1 MAGQVLSLFLLYQF
15 LKRLTTPFD
24 ETEAFK
30 HGIIDDR
37 GKRIK
42 SKKIKTKPEQDS
54 YRLFDKLV
62 FNLKKLIAL
71 VPGGKSKIGTYAA
84 ALLLL
89 REHEEPSFT
98 DVDNF
103 DLLQEKLI
111 ECLDEVNNE
120 KKLKNLME
128 IAEKSTF
135 FQSHI
140 DEQFEMIEAM
150 AGKMGCGECFK
161 WAYQQIMEK
170 GHSERLGS
178 HQWSLV
184 QAIVKNPWDGKSY
197 PHAWI
202 ENKKVVQDWQ
212 TMEIGMSKYKKK
224 GWPRNIFYDTFEP
237 SKVIK
242 YGRDDAIK
250 QLAKANHYGPW

>member
-1 MAGQVLSLFLLYQF
+1 MAGVVVDLFMLYQF

-24 ETEAFK
+24 ETDAFK

-42 SKKIKTKPEQDS
+42 SKKVKTPEEKNS

-62 FNLKKLIAL
+62 FNLKKIIEL
-71 VPGGKSKIGTYAA
+71 VPLGRTRLATYAA

-103 DLLQEKLI
+103 QLLQEKMI
-111 ECLDEVNNE
+111 EFMDEKELRTLNE
-120 KKLKNLME
+120 TIALKKDIN
-128 IAEKSTF
+128 
-135 FQSHI
+135 
-140 DEQFEMIEAM
+140 EQFEMIEAM
-150 AGKMGCGECFK
+150 AGKIGYGECFK

-224 GWPRNIFYDTFEP
+224 GWPRNIFYDTFKP

>member
-1 MAGQVLSLFLLYQF
+1 MGFKCGIVGLPNVGKSTLFNALTNSNKAQSSILSGGRYDNLVENIGGPDTPAAGFGSGIERVILNM
-15 LKRLTTPFD
+15 D
-24 ETEAFK
+24 EKELRTLNETIA
-30 HGIIDDR
+30 
-37 GKRIK
+37 
-42 SKKIKTKPEQDS
+42 
-54 YRLFDKLV
+54 
-62 FNLKKLIAL
+62 LKKDI
-71 VPGGKSKIGTYAA
+71 
-84 ALLLL
+84 
-89 REHEEPSFT
+89 
-98 DVDNF
+98 N
-103 DLLQEKLI
+103 
-111 ECLDEVNNE
+111 
-120 KKLKNLME
+120 
-128 IAEKSTF
+128 
-135 FQSHI
+135 
-140 DEQFEMIEAM
+140 EQFEMIEAM
-150 AGKMGCGECFK
+150 ASKMGCGECFK

>member
-1 MAGQVLSLFLLYQF
+1 MAGVVVDLFMLYQF

-24 ETEAFK
+24 ETDAFK

-42 SKKIKTKPEQDS
+42 SKKVKTPEEKNS

-62 FNLKKLIAL
+62 FNLKKIIEL
-71 VPGGKSKIGTYAA
+71 VPLGRTRLATYAA

-103 DLLQEKLI
+103 QLLQEKMI
-111 ECLDEVNNE
+111 EFMDEKELRTLNE
-120 KKLKNLME
+120 TIALKKDIN
-128 IAEKSTF
+128 
-135 FQSHI
+135 
-140 DEQFEMIEAM
+140 EQFEMIEAM
-150 AGKMGCGECFK
+150 AGKIGCGECFK

-224 GWPRNIFYDTFEP
+224 GWPRNIFYDTFKP

>member
-1 MAGQVLSLFLLYQF
+1 MAGVVVDLFMLYQF

-24 ETEAFK
+24 ETDAFK

-42 SKKIKTKPEQDS
+42 SKKVKTPEEKNS

-62 FNLKKLIAL
+62 FNLKKIIEL
-71 VPGGKSKIGTYAA
+71 VPMGRTRLATYAA

-103 DLLQEKLI
+103 QLLQEKMI
-111 ECLDEVNNE
+111 EFMDEKELRTLNE
-120 KKLKNLME
+120 TIALKKDIN
-128 IAEKSTF
+128 
-135 FQSHI
+135 
-140 DEQFEMIEAM
+140 EQFEMIEAM
-150 AGKMGCGECFK
+150 AGKIGCGECFK

-224 GWPRNIFYDTFEP
+224 GWPRNIFYDTFKP

>member
-1 MAGQVLSLFLLYQF
+1 MAGVVVDLFMLYQF

-24 ETEAFK
+24 ETDAFK

-42 SKKIKTKPEQDS
+42 SKKVKTPEEKNS

-62 FNLKKLIAL
+62 FNLKKIIEL
-71 VPGGKSKIGTYAA
+71 VPLGRTRLATYAA

-103 DLLQEKLI
+103 QLLQEKMI
-111 ECLDEVNNE
+111 EFMDEKELRTLNE
-120 KKLKNLME
+120 TIALKKDIN
-128 IAEKSTF
+128 
-135 FQSHI
+135 
-140 DEQFEMIEAM
+140 EQFEMIEAM
-150 AGKMGCGECFK
+150 ASKMGCGECFK

-224 GWPRNIFYDTFEP
+224 GWPRNIFYDTFKP

>member
-1 MAGQVLSLFLLYQF
+1 MAGVVVDLFMLYQF

-24 ETEAFK
+24 ETDAFK

-42 SKKIKTKPEQDS
+42 SKKVKTPEEKNS

-62 FNLKKLIAL
+62 FNLKKIIEL
-71 VPGGKSKIGTYAA
+71 VPMGRTRLATYAA

-103 DLLQEKLI
+103 QLLQEKMI
-111 ECLDEVNNE
+111 EFMDEKELRTLNE
-120 KKLKNLME
+120 TIALKKDIN
-128 IAEKSTF
+128 
-135 FQSHI
+135 
-140 DEQFEMIEAM
+140 EQFEMIEAM

-224 GWPRNIFYDTFEP
+224 GWPRNIFYDTFKP

>member
-1 MAGQVLSLFLLYQF
+1 MAGVVVDLFMLYQF

-24 ETEAFK
+24 ETDAFK

-42 SKKIKTKPEQDS
+42 SKKVKTPEEKNS

-62 FNLKKLIAL
+62 FNLKKIIEL
-71 VPGGKSKIGTYAA
+71 VPMGRTRLATYAA

-103 DLLQEKLI
+103 QLLQEKMI
-111 ECLDEVNNE
+111 EFMDEKELRTLNE
-120 KKLKNLME
+120 TIALKKDIN
-128 IAEKSTF
+128 
-135 FQSHI
+135 
-140 DEQFEMIEAM
+140 EQFEMIEAM
-150 AGKMGCGECFK
+150 ASKMGCGECFK

-224 GWPRNIFYDTFEP
+224 GWPRNIFYDTFKP

>member
-1 MAGQVLSLFLLYQF
+1 MAGVVVDLFMLYQF

-24 ETEAFK
+24 ETDAFK

-42 SKKIKTKPEQDS
+42 SKKVKTPEEKNS

-62 FNLKKLIAL
+62 FNLKKIIEL
-71 VPGGKSKIGTYAA
+71 VPMGRTRLATYAA

-103 DLLQEKLI
+103 QLLQEKMI
-111 ECLDEVNNE
+111 EFMDEKELRTLNE
-120 KKLKNLME
+120 TIALKKDIN
-128 IAEKSTF
+128 
-135 FQSHI
+135 
-140 DEQFEMIEAM
+140 EQFEMIEAM

-212 TMEIGMSKYKKK
+212 TIEIGMSKYKKK
-224 GWPRNIFYDTFEP
+224 GWPRNIFYDTFNP